1 MATYVLLGLL
11 TLLVIYLFYAVINP
25 DRFETDIEA
34 GSDRSA
40 MLAPSSLQI
49 GVILLIVVALSIPM
63 GRYLATITMDRPGWL
78 DPVFDPIDNTIY
90 RLIGRAAATQ
100 SMSWK
105 TYTFHMLATNFLM
118 AIIIYLVL
126 VFQDRLP
133 LNPLHLG
140 GMEPLLAF
148 NTAISFITNTDWQ
161 NYGGE
166 TTLSNFSQ
174 MAAITFPMFTSATTG
189 FVVAMAFIRAF
200 IVKDG
205 VVENGGANLGNF
217 YRDLIRF
224 TTRVLLPISLLLAAF
239 MIWQGSPQTLAAS
252 ITAHPIQGGT
262 QTIATGPV
270 AALETIKH
278 LGTNGGG
285 FFNANSAHP
294 FENPTPLTNLVLTVL
309 MALLPAAIVV
319 CFGEMIG
326 NRRQAW
332 VLYGVMACLLLLF
345 LPITV
350 ASEQAGTPGLAHAGI
365 ALQASTD
372 QPGGNMEGK
381 EQRFGIAASSLFSV
395 VTTSFTT
402 GSVDA
407 MHDSFTPLGALP
419 MFMGMMLQCVFGGKG
434 VGFLAALVYGL
445 IAVFVAGL
453 MVGRTPE
460 FLGKRIE
467 KPEIILVSLALLI
480 HPLVILAPSSWSIAM
495 PYGVSALG
503 NGGPHGYSEVLYAFT
518 SSAANNGSAFAGF
531 NGNTPWY
538 NLAIGIVILFGRYPP
553 IIFLMAVAGSVA
565 AKPTVAPNVGTLR
578 TDTVQFGAFWLAM
591 ILVIGALTFFPAL
604 VLGPVA
610 DFAAMR
616 RGMTF

>member
-1 MATYVLLGLL
+1 MAAQSWLQVAL
-11 TLLVIYLFYAVINP
+11 T
-25 DRFETDIEA
+25 
-34 GSDRSA
+34 
-40 MLAPSSLQI
+40 
-49 GVILLIVVALSIPM
+49 LLIVVAVGVPM
-63 GRYLATITMDRPGWL
+63 GRYLATITMDRHSPL
-78 DPVFDPIDNTIY
+78 DPLFDPVDNAIY

-100 SMSWK
+100 PMNWK
-105 TYTFHMLATNFLM
+105 AYTFHMLATNLLM
-118 AIIIYLVL
+118 AVIIYLIL
-126 VFQDRLP
+126 VFQDHLP
-133 LNPLHLG
+133 LNPLNFA

-148 NTAISFITNTDWQ
+148 NTTVSFITNTDWQ

-200 IVKDG
+200 VVKD
-205 VVENGGANLGNF
+205 GGANLGNF

-224 TTRVLLPISLLLAAF
+224 TTRVLLPVSLLIAVF

-270 AALETIKH
+270 AAMETIKH

-294 FENPTPLTNLVLTVL
+294 FENPTPLTNVVLTVL

-332 VLYGVMACLLLLF
+332 VLYGVMGCMLLLF

-350 ASEQAGTPGLAHAGI
+350 VAEQGGTPGLAQAGV
-365 ALQASTD
+365 ALEASPD

-381 EQRFGIAASSLFSV
+381 EQRFGIAATSLFSV

-407 MHDSFTPLGALP
+407 MHDSFTPLGTLP

-453 MVGRTPE
+453 MAGRTPE

-467 KPEIILVSLALLI
+467 KPEIILVCLALLI

-503 NGGPHGYSEVLYAFT
+503 NAGAHGYSEVLYAFT
-518 SSAANNGSAFAGF
+518 SSAANNGSAFAGLSA
-531 NGNTPWY
+531 NTPWY
-538 NLAIGIVILFGRYPP
+538 NMALGIVILIGRYPP
-553 IIFLMAVAGSVA
+553 IIFLMAVAGSLAAKQTVA
-565 AKPTVAPNVGTLR
+565 ANVGTLR
-578 TDTVQFGAFWLAM
+578 TDTVQFGIFWLAV
-591 ILVIGALTFFPAL
+591 ILIVGALTFFPAL
-604 VLGPVA
+604 VLGPIA
-610 DFAAMR
+610 DAAAMR
-616 RGMTF
+616 QGMTF